1 MSDSDAEAAASRWK
15 PYSECKDSGVEWLGG
30 DPGALGPAPNGTS
43 RESGQWGD
51 AQQGCPRVLDRRRVR
66 SA

>member
-15 PYSECKDSGVEWLGG
+15 PYSEYKELRRRVVGG